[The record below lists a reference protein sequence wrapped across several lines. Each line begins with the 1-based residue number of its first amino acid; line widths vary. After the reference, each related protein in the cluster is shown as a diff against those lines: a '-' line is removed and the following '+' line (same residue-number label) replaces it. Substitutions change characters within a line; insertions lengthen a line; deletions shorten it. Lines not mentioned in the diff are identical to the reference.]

1 MSKKQFIQRAVIS
14 LIVHPDVLAS
24 PKDQRINRAIDYA
37 EALWKRLDERGYGGT
52 VEGEPRET
60 RNWYAEL
67 QDQEVF
73 DKVWR
78 KYGRTGERNAAAKAW
93 IKLTEAEKTLVPAAV
108 QKYLEQIGKEGTTKA
123 HFSTWLNGRRW
134 ESFDAEQPSQ
144 AKAAINQ
151 RAQDIAAMQK
161 MVANARDDATR
172 AMLQAQLD
180 RLTE

>member
-1 MSKKQFIQRAVIS
+1 MKKTQFVQTAVIT
-14 LIVHPDVLAS
+14 LIGHPSVM
-24 PKDQRINRAIDYA
+24 QVERERRIDTAINLA
-37 EALWKRLDERGYGGT
+37 EALWRRLDERGYGGS
-52 VEGEPRET
+52 VEADPKET

-67 QDQEVF
+67 QDQERF
-73 DKVWR
+73 DKIWR
-78 KYGRTGERNAAAKAW
+78 KYGKTGSRNEAAKAW
-93 IKLTEAEKTLVPAAV
+93 LKVEESAKDQIEQAVPR
-108 QKYLEQIGKEGTTKA
+108 YLEQIAKEGVTKA
-123 HFSTWLNGRRW
+123 HFATWLNGRRW